1 MGGLLGPGESRSR
14 VGKMKKRQIQ
24 KPGQTRPRVLRI
36 RCAGLGLDLHAEA
49 LGLLLFL
56 LSAWVTHVFRT

>member
-24 KPGQTRPRVLRI
+24 KPGQTGPRVLRI
-36 RCAGLGLDLHAEA
+36 RCAGFGPDLRAEA

-56 LSAWVTHVFRT
+56 LSAWLAHGFRT